1 MLNNPLPVFFELLNE
16 LSSDSYK
23 FVSEDRSS
31 RKYKLAEIKAE
42 FSLEMSEARIHSH
55 IMQDGVGD
63 KDAWAH
69 VLASANT
76 AKNFH
81 GESDV
86 LIWAADSLIGADAL
100 AVAPA
105 SITQIELASKLINI
119 HEAQE
124 LRTAISEIL
133 VLTDFILLGALV
145 PSVQEG
151 REKKMLSKRY
161 ERSRFLRDIAI
172 RFHGVDCAVCG
183 FNFEKNYGDWGR
195 DFIHV
200 HHLERLADSG
210 QRMVN
215 PVTDLIPVCPNC
227 HSMLHKSSPPLMPGD
242 LKNKLFKTHNG

>member
-1 MLNNPLPVFFELLNE
+1 MLNNPLPLFFELLNE

-31 RKYKLAEIKAE
+31 RKYKLAETKAE
-42 FSLEMSEARIHSH
+42 FSLEMSEARIHSR
-55 IMQDGVGD
+55 IMHDGIGNY
-63 KDAWAH
+63 DAWRH

-76 AKNFH
+76 AKKFH

-86 LIWAADSLIGADAL
+86 LIWAADSLISADML
-100 AVAPA
+100 VVDST
-105 SITQIELASKLINI
+105 SITQVELASKLINI
-119 HEAQE
+119 HKVHE
-124 LRTAISEIL
+124 LRKAISDIL
-133 VLTDFILLGALV
+133 VLTDFILLGVLV

-151 REKKMLSKRY
+151 GEKQMLSKRY

-172 RFHGVDCAVCG
+172 RCHGVECAICG

-215 PVTDLIPVCPNC
+215 PLTDLIPVCPNC
-227 HSMLHKSSPPLMPGD
+227 HSMLHKSSPPLMPAD
-242 LKNKLFKTHNG
+242 LKKRLLKTHNG